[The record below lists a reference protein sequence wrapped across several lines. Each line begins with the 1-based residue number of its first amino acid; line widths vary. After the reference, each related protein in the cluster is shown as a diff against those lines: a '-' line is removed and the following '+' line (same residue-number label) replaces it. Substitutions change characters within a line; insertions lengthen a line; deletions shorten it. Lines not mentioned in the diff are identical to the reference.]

1 MTECNTENVST
12 ECNSEKKMETMM
24 PKVSLQYKNIIKL

>member
-12 ECNSEKKMETMM
+12 ECNSEKKNGNYDAKGLITIQ
-24 PKVSLQYKNIIKL
+24 KYH